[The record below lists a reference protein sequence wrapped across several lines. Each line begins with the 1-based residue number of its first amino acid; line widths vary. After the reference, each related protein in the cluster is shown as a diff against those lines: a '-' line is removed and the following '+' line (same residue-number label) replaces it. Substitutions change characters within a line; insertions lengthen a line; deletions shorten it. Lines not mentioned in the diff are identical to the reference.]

1 MASGAARRLTD
12 RQRAVMERIDRRVP
26 IKVIAAELGVS
37 ETRINQHIRALKDF
51 YAAGSLGELVENYR
65 ATLPRPSDDA
75 AAGSAAS
82 ASDSAE
88 ALDAGVFSETV
99 YTKGQVNG
107 PANLTDFDGRDDPG
121 HLVLSDAMPLIEQ
134 APWLRQDEPKVVPG
148 VLDGEHAVL
157 FRLGAIIGIASGILA
172 AVVLA
177 VTAAMTLSAATEG
190 KAHLLRET
198 KGRDRASTGSA
209 GDNRWKTVSLP
220 MPTISRN

>member
-51 YAAGSLGELVENYR
+51 YDAGSLGELVENFR
-65 ATLPRPSDDA
+65 ATLVPEPSEEPTLITPVKTPVETPD
-75 AAGSAAS
+75 
-82 ASDSAE
+82 E
-88 ALDAGVFSETV
+88 AFIKIFSEAA
-99 YTKGQVNG
+99 YTKTQVNG
-107 PANLTDFDGRDDPG
+107 PADLPDFGGRDDPG
-121 HLVLSDAMPLIEQ
+121 RLVLSDAMPLIEQ
-134 APWLRQDEPKVVPG
+134 APWLRPGEPKVVPG

-172 AVVLA
+172 AVILA

-190 KAHLLRET
+190 KANYSGEALAV
-198 KGRDRASTGSA
+198 G
-209 GDNRWKTVSLP
+209 
-220 MPTISRN
+220 